1 LAQGHVGEAR
11 HPRLTVLHNEPH
23 SVCMLVYESLL
34 YGQETMLPIRF
45 HRCLRVIDY
54 NESLDRDSICAH
66 RY

>member
-45 HRCLRVIDY
+45 HRCL
-54 NESLDRDSICAH
+54 
-66 RY
+66 